1 MPYQWLEVMS
11 QRASFSEQDH
21 LDIQNV
27 GQIVPYFTG
36 IIQINL
42 KVKIETLLH
51 QLIPISKYIFL
62 KNISNMLATL
72 RMKA

>member
-36 IIQINL
+36 IIKINL

>member
-11 QRASFSEQDH
+11 QKASFSEQDH

-27 GQIVPYFTG
+27 GQIVPYFMG

-51 QLIPISKYIFL
+51 QLIQISKYIFL
-62 KNISNMLATL
+62 KNISNMQATL